1 MGNDGRRYEEERRY
15 EIWENAIEAINLL
28 FDEDERKEQ
37 EEKELYE
44 EAKMRMVYDETKNVM
59 NMAKKRATDC
69 KGNACVFFPKKVGY
83 FDFES
88 RLDMYRLEAM
98 GIFMDYVEENCNG
111 KDNNEVT
118 FQNLTKMA

>member
-69 KGNACVFFPKKVGY
+69 MCIFSEK
-83 FDFES
+83 S
-88 RLDMYRLEAM
+88 
-98 GIFMDYVEENCNG
+98 GIF
-111 KDNNEVT
+111 
-118 FQNLTKMA
+118 